1 MDFVNPDYYLYF
13 LPAVFVLAMWASLGK
28 RKPQIIILLLM
39 SYLFFWFA
47 SGWYILLLLISTC
60 LDWTA
65 GSKMHASEDDAIRKR
80 WLSASLITNLGL
92 LGVFKYLDFF
102 IESLNLVS
110 LKFTNSV
117 EIDTFGLLL
126 PVGISFYTFQTMSYS
141 IDIYRKKQ
149 KPYDSFVDFACYA
162 AFFPQ
167 LVAGPIVRADHFRK
181 EIENSLRIDSVQF
194 RLGLTLIIYGIAKK
208 LIIADNVAIHANSI
222 FIEGEHLANIGLVW
236 WATLCFGIQIYCDF
250 SAYTD
255 IAIGSA
261 YLLGVKLPENFQTPY
276 AATSPQDFWRRW
288 HISLSTW
295 LRDYLYIPLGG
306 SRNGTKRM
314 IFALMMTML
323 LGGLWHGASWNFVL
337 WGLVHGLLLIIHR
350 FGKNIGFVNKFF
362 NVTGKFGILISWFVT
377 QVCVFFTWLIF
388 RVEETSILIPSMKT
402 FFGIGGHFDLG
413 EMYDFLPEI
422 KLLTVVIVVAFIIL
436 HGISGKVGGG
446 KMWLSRRHPII
457 WGIICGVMLSLTFY
471 LRPAETVDF
480 IYFRF

>member
-1 MDFVNPDYYLYF
+1 MDFVDLDYYLYF
-13 LPAVFVLAMWASLGK
+13 LPAVFVLAMWVSLGK

-80 WLSASLITNLGL
+80 WLTASLITNLGL

-422 KLLTVVIVVAFIIL
+422 KLLTVVIVVTFIIL